1 MAIMSSSILSITY
14 TMLKDRQDINIE
26 IDMKKNI
33 LKSLGTLTDE
43 MSSEEI
49 INRYEDIIDEIVID
63 MSGNIVNNINVSEL
77 VQEEDK
83 SSGEIRYMFDSRR
96 YLPAYT
102 SQDSS
107 AFIIPI
113 SGKGLWSTLYGYFAI
128 SNLNYSSVKG
138 ITFYKHGETPGL
150 GAEVE
155 EDWFQNQFKA
165 SAGKEIFNIKGELV
179 SINVIKGK
187 INNVKHEVDGISGAT
202 ITSNGV
208 TSFLYRDLN
217 NYKVFFAKQIN
228 G

>member
-107 AFIIPI
+107 AFI
-113 SGKGLWSTLYGYFAI
+113 
-128 SNLNYSSVKG
+128 
-138 ITFYKHGETPGL
+138 
-150 GAEVE
+150 
-155 EDWFQNQFKA
+155 
-165 SAGKEIFNIKGELV
+165 
-179 SINVIKGK
+179 
-187 INNVKHEVDGISGAT
+187 
-202 ITSNGV
+202 
-208 TSFLYRDLN
+208 
-217 NYKVFFAKQIN
+217 
-228 G
+228 